1 MNLSEASV
9 SHVQHSSPLS
19 RTSDAQWLGGA
30 DLGSSGTASAHSAH
44 SHTALSLQSL
54 VLSTLPFITRL
65 TECLHLH
72 GLVSL
77 YE

>member
-30 DLGSSGTASAHSAH
+30 DLGSSGTASAGDSHSPEPAVT
-44 SHTALSLQSL
+44 SAEHT
-54 VLSTLPFITRL
+54 
-65 TECLHLH
+65 
-72 GLVSL
+72 SL
-77 YE
+77 YYQTH